1 MDFALSED
9 HELLRRSARDFLEKE
24 IDLAPLLRPGATVEQ
39 AGYDRAWRKLVEL
52 GWPGLIVPEAYG
64 GLGLGCL
71 DLSMIVREVGRTLAP
86 SPLFGTLA
94 GTWAILK
101 CGSQAQKQALLPR
114 VSGAVLK
121 LALSACAR

>member
-24 IDLAPLLRPGATVEQ
+24 IDLAPLLRPGATAEQ
-39 AGYDRAWRKLVEL
+39 AGYDKTWRQLVEL
-52 GWPGLIVPEAYG
+52 GWPGLIVPENYG
-64 GLGLGCL
+64 GSGLSCL
-71 DLSMIVREVGRTLAP
+71 DLSMIVSEMGRTLAP

-101 CGSQAQKQALLPR
+101 CATPAPKQAPVPR
-114 VSGAVLK
+114 A
-121 LALSACAR
+121 